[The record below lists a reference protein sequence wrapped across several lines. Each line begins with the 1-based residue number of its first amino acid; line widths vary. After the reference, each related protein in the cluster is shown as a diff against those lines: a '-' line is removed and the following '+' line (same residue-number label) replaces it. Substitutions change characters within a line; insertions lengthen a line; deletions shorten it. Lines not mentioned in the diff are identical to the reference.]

1 MGDFRRRL
9 TTDPSGFTLL
19 PNQTSFTL
27 ASFYITCFSLTDFV
41 FLTFLLPFLF
51 SNPLGLHSSSSVNG
65 SWFVSGT
72 IYIYGL
78 NYITEYNH
86 DASVAD
92 APSFHSRCSR
102 RRLFCSIPPS
112 RPSFIDQRS
121 LFFNSL
127 HHSNTAK
134 YHSSHRERNSRM
146 RIGGK
151 QRYAWFGEG
160 LTVQSEGSTKR
171 RGRSGGGEMKPG
183 RSPAHDT

>member
-86 DASVAD
+86 DASLMGQWPMPHPSIHAAPDVGSS
-92 APSFHSRCSR
+92 APSH
-102 RRLFCSIPPS
+102 RLALPS
-112 RPSFIDQRS
+112 ST
-121 LFFNSL
+121 NV
-127 HHSNTAK
+127 
-134 YHSSHRERNSRM
+134 HSSSTLYIIPTLPNIIPAIARETR
-146 RIGGK
+146 
-151 QRYAWFGEG
+151 ECE
-160 LTVQSEGSTKR
+160 SEGSSAML
-171 RGRSGGGEMKPG
+171 GSGK
-183 RSPAHDT
+183 A